1 MRVDIAK
8 TWNIFVHNIPLFQ
21 YGIEMT
27 LLFAFVGTFAGFVVG
42 LLVGGIRAIEINEYD
57 SMGIKVLK
65 RIGRIITGLYIWVF
79 RGTPMM
85 VQAMF
90 IYYLGKPVIGWTP
103 ITAGLII
110 ISINTGA
117 YMAEII
123 RSGIQSVDKG
133 QNEAAMS
140 LGMTTMQ
147 TLMYVVFPQ
156 AIKNSFPSIGNQLIV
171 NIKDSSMLNVITVT
185 ELYFQTTSVAGSN
198 YRYIETLGVR
208 ALPRRKLPGPDRCQY
223 RRRGSCQSGWHCPAV
238 RGLSAR
244 GVPGI
249 HRGCLRALHLCRPQ

>member
-1 MRVDIAK
+1 MRIDFAK
-8 TWNIFVHNIPLFQ
+8 AWNIFVHNLPLFQ

-57 SMGIKVLK
+57 SMCIKVLK

-140 LGMTTMQ
+140 LGMTTTQ

-198 YRYIETLGVR
+198 YRYIETFMV
-208 ALPRRKLPGPDRCQY
+208 
-223 RRRGSCQSGWHCPAV
+223 SAV
-238 RGLSAR
+238 LYLILTTLASFLLNYLEKRMDSESSMKDF
-244 GVPGI
+244 
-249 HRGCLRALHLCRPQ
+249 CS

>member
-1 MRVDIAK
+1 MRIDFAK
-8 TWNIFVHNIPLFQ
+8 AWNIFVHNLPLFQ

-57 SMGIKVLK
+57 STGIKVLK

-147 TLMYVVFPQ
+147 T
-156 AIKNSFPSIGNQLIV
+156 
-171 NIKDSSMLNVITVT
+171 
-185 ELYFQTTSVAGSN
+185 
-198 YRYIETLGVR
+198 
-208 ALPRRKLPGPDRCQY
+208 
-223 RRRGSCQSGWHCPAV
+223 
-238 RGLSAR
+238 
-244 GVPGI
+244 
-249 HRGCLRALHLCRPQ
+249 

>member
-1 MRVDIAK
+1 MKIDFQYAWSQLINN
-8 TWNIFVHNIPLFQ
+8 WPLFW
-21 YGIEMT
+21 YGIKMT
-27 LLFAFVGTFAGFVVG
+27 IAFAVVGTLAGLIIG
-42 LLVGGIRAIEINEYD
+42 LIIGAIRCVPLD
-57 SMGIKVLK
+57 PLDKPVTRFFK
-65 RIGRIITGLYIWVF
+65 RLGRFITGFYVWVF

-85 VQAMF
+85 VQAVF
-90 IYYLGKPVIGWTP
+90 LYYLFKPVLHWNNF
-103 ITAGLII
+103 TAGMVI
-110 ISINTGA
+110 ISVNTAA

-198 YRYIETLGVR
+198 YRVMETFLV
-208 ALPRRKLPGPDRCQY
+208 
-223 RRRGSCQSGWHCPAV
+223 
-238 RGLSAR
+238 SAILYLILTTLASFLLNYLEKR
-244 GVPGI
+244 MDSESSMKDF
-249 HRGCLRALHLCRPQ
+249 CS

>member
-1 MRVDIAK
+1 MRIDIAK
-8 TWNIFVHNIPLFQ
+8 TWNIFVRNIPLFQ

-57 SMGIKVLK
+57 STAIKILK
-65 RIGRIITGLYIWVF
+65 NIGRIITGLYIWIF

-123 RSGIQSVDKG
+123 RSGIQSIDPG
-133 QNEAAMS
+133 QMEAAKS
-140 LGMTTMQ
+140 LGMTNTQTMISII
-147 TLMYVVFPQ
+147 FPQ
-156 AIKNSFPSIGNQLIV
+156 AIKNTFPSLGNQFIV
-171 NIKDSSMLNVITVT
+171 NIMDSCMLNAISVV
-185 ELYFQTTSVAGSN
+185 ELFFQAQSVAGTN
-198 YRYIETLGVR
+198 MRYIEVYLVVAILYLILTTVATFVLNYVEKKINKTNTVTIKDNG
-208 ALPRRKLPGPDRCQY
+208 A
-223 RRRGSCQSGWHCPAV
+223 
-238 RGLSAR
+238 
-244 GVPGI
+244 
-249 HRGCLRALHLCRPQ
+249 

>member
-1 MRVDIAK
+1 
-8 TWNIFVHNIPLFQ
+8 
-21 YGIEMT
+21 MT

-57 SMGIKVLK
+57 STGIKVLK

-123 RSGIQSVDKG
+123 RSGIQSIDPG
-133 QNEAAMS
+133 QMEAAKS
-140 LGMTTMQ
+140 LGMTNTQTMISII
-147 TLMYVVFPQ
+147 FPQ
-156 AIKNSFPSIGNQLIV
+156 AIKNTFPSLGNQFIV
-171 NIKDSSMLNVITVT
+171 NIKDSCMLNAISVV
-185 ELYFQTTSVAGSN
+185 ELFFQAQSVAGTN
-198 YRYIETLGVR
+198 MRYIEVYLVVAILYLILTTVATFVLNYVEKKINKTNTVTIKDNC
-208 ALPRRKLPGPDRCQY
+208 A
-223 RRRGSCQSGWHCPAV
+223 
-238 RGLSAR
+238 
-244 GVPGI
+244 
-249 HRGCLRALHLCRPQ
+249 

>member
-1 MRVDIAK
+1 MRIDIAK

-103 ITAGLII
+103 ITAGLSYHI
-110 ISINTGA
+110 
-117 YMAEII
+117 
-123 RSGIQSVDKG
+123 
-133 QNEAAMS
+133 
-140 LGMTTMQ
+140 
-147 TLMYVVFPQ
+147 
-156 AIKNSFPSIGNQLIV
+156 LI
-171 NIKDSSMLNVITVT
+171 
-185 ELYFQTTSVAGSN
+185 
-198 YRYIETLGVR
+198 
-208 ALPRRKLPGPDRCQY
+208 
-223 RRRGSCQSGWHCPAV
+223 
-238 RGLSAR
+238 
-244 GVPGI
+244 
-249 HRGCLRALHLCRPQ
+249 